1 MVVSILI
8 PVCSRNQTY
17 SCFEDTPFM
26 KKFYPSFLATK
37 SSLVTYKIYIGYDD
51 DDIFYL
57 QNIDKFK
64 SITENLICLS
74 GCQHAPAKAWNI
86 LAENAYSTSDYLFQ
100 IGDDVILETPGWT
113 EHFIER
119 LASNNNIGLVGPCN
133 MINYLQRKNGGRPAV
148 IENAFVSVKHI
159 QIFGY
164 FFHPSIKNWYC
175 DDWISRIYDQYLSE
189 IQLNYTCNN
198 TVVDARYKIE
208 TPSNFNELVDNG
220 ISAIKVFTSKKVFSY
235 CVFGNQKKYCLGM
248 IKNLEQIKN
257 LFSDYYVF
265 IYLGN
270 DVPQEYIDQ
279 YKSFQNVTL
288 IQRNYTGLVLT
299 IERFLCVDDN
309 FYVVFVR
316 DADSRFG
323 DRDMWCIRNFLDS
336 KFNICTIRDH
346 KLHGRELL
354 AGHTA
359 IKHMAHISIQKNLTE
374 FISKTRNI
382 NYYQN
387 DQDFIIEYI
396 FHKNKKDVIA
406 YSEYHNFGEGS
417 NMKIPLPRKSNE
429 DFCGNVYLFDDH
441 GNEYTGFTMN
451 GRK

>member
-1 MVVSILI
+1 MIVSILI

-37 SSLVTYKIYIGYDD
+37 SSSIVYKIYIGYDED
-51 DDIFYL
+51 DMFYIEHS
-57 QNIDKFK
+57 NKFNP
-64 SITENLICLS
+64 ITENVVCLR

-86 LAENAYSTSDYLFQ
+86 LAEKAQSTSDYLFQ
-100 IGDDVILETPGWT
+100 IGDDVILEIPGWT
-113 EHFIER
+113 EHFIDR
-119 LASNNNIGLVGPCN
+119 LATNSNIGVVGPCN
-133 MINYLQRKNGGRPAV
+133 VVNYNQRKNGGRPAV
-148 IENAFVSVKHI
+148 IENSFVSVKHF

-175 DDWISRIYDQYLSE
+175 DDWISRIYDPYLSE
-189 IQLNYTCNN
+189 IQLNYTCRN
-198 TVVDARYKIE
+198 TIVDARYRVE
-208 TPSNFNELVDNG
+208 TPVKFNELVHNG
-220 ISAIKVFTSKKVFSY
+220 ITTIKVFTSKKVFSY
-235 CVFGNQKKYCLGM
+235 CVFGTQKKYCLGM
-248 IKNLEQIKN
+248 VKNLEQIKH
-257 LFSDYYVF
+257 LFPDYNVF

-270 DVPQEYIDQ
+270 DVPQEYVDQ

-288 IQRNYTGLVLT
+288 IQRNYTGLLLT

-309 FYVVFVR
+309 FDVVFVR

-336 KFNICTIRDH
+336 KFTICTIRDH
-346 KLHGRELL
+346 KWHGRELL
-354 AGHTA
+354 AGHTG
-359 IKHMAHISIQKNLTE
+359 IKRIPHVSLQKDLAE
-374 FISKTRNI
+374 FTSKTGTI

-387 DQDFIIEYI
+387 DQDFIIKYI
-396 FHKNKKDVIA
+396 FDKHKQDVIA

-417 NMKIPLPRKSNE
+417 TMKIPLPRKSNE
-429 DFCGNVYLFDDH
+429 DFCGNVYLFDKNDTEH
-441 GNEYTGFTMN
+441 TEFTIH